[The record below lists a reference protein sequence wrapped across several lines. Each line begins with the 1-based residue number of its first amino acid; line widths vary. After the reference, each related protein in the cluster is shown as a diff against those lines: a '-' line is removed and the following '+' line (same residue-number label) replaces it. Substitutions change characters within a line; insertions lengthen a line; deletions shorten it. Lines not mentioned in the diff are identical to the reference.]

1 MTSIHSVSAFPMFVC
16 LFVLNQLFKV
26 FDPVPG
32 SSSAEIEINLGII
45 FNRKHYDDGKHREE
59 VKQLRSSC

>member
-1 MTSIHSVSAFPMFVC
+1 MFVC